1 MVRPVNAT
9 DRLPSTGMG
18 YHAGVTHYAKR
29 KVDLLTRLR
38 KAEGQVRG
46 LQQMIEADRYCLDVV
61 HQVEAAVAA
70 LREVS
75 GIALET
81 HLDAW
86 ARDAA
91 KGRATPADLK
101 EIAGLLRRR
110 MR

>member
-1 MVRPVNAT
+1 MRATHYT
-9 DRLPSTGMG
+9 DRKP
-18 YHAGVTHYAKR
+18 
-29 KVDLLTRLR
+29 DLLSRLR

-61 HQVEAAVAA
+61 NQVEAAVAA

-75 GIALET
+75 GIALEL

-86 ARDAA
+86 AQNAIE
-91 KGRATPADLK
+91 GRATQADIK

-110 MR
+110 LR

>member
-1 MVRPVNAT
+1 M
-9 DRLPSTGMG
+9 
-18 YHAGVTHYAKR
+18 THYADR
-29 KVDLLTRLR
+29 RPDLLSRLR

-75 GIALET
+75 GIALES

-86 ARDAA
+86 AQDAV
-91 KGRATPADLK
+91 KGRATQADLK

-110 MR
+110 LK

>member
-1 MVRPVNAT
+1 MER
-9 DRLPSTGMG
+9 
-18 YHAGVTHYAKR
+18 VTHYAER
-29 KVDLLTRLR
+29 KPDLLGRLR

-46 LQQMIEADRYCLDVV
+46 LQQMVDSDRYCLDVV

-75 GIALET
+75 GIALES

-91 KGRATPADLK
+91 EGRSTPADLK
-101 EIAGLLRRR
+101 EIAALLRRR
-110 MR
+110 LR

>member
-1 MVRPVNAT
+1 MER
-9 DRLPSTGMG
+9 
-18 YHAGVTHYAKR
+18 VTHYEGR
-29 KVDLLTRLR
+29 KPDLVSRLR

-46 LQQMIEADRYCLDVV
+46 LQQMIESDRYCLDVV

-75 GIALET
+75 GIALES

-86 ARDAA
+86 AQDAVQG
-91 KGRATPADLK
+91 KATPADLK

-110 MR
+110 MK

>member
-1 MVRPVNAT
+1 MER
-9 DRLPSTGMG
+9 
-18 YHAGVTHYAKR
+18 VTHYDAR
-29 KVDLLTRLR
+29 KPDLLSRLR

-75 GIALET
+75 GIALES

-86 ARDAA
+86 AQDAA
-91 KGRATPADLK
+91 AGKATPADLK
-101 EIAGLLRRR
+101 EIASLLRRR
-110 MR
+110 MK